1 MMHPN
6 LTGKKIKEL
15 RRKKNMTQQ
24 ELAEQTGFTKSLIS
38 KIENGQT
45 GSAVATLSK
54 IASVL
59 GVTLSWLLQEESDA
73 ELVIMKQENRK
84 TIQAGEEASYLY
96 QSLANLSTN
105 SKIEPV
111 IVTVIP
117 EVEDITPYTH
127 DEDEFIYILSGKIN
141 FSYDGKT
148 TILQSGDS
156 AFFKGKTPHVFLP
169 ANKEEATVLTIFISN
184 D

>member
-1 MMHPN
+1 MQPN
-6 LTGKKIKEL
+6 VIGKKIKEL
-15 RRKKNMTQQ
+15 RRKKDMTQQ
-24 ELAEQTGFTKSLIS
+24 ELAEATGFTKSLIS

-54 IASVL
+54 IAAVL

-73 ELVIMKQENRK
+73 ELIIMKEAQRK
-84 TIQAGEEASYLY
+84 TIEAGEEASYLY

-117 EVEDITPYTH
+117 GKDNIQPYTH
-127 DEDEFIYILSGKIN
+127 EEDEFIYILSGKIN

-148 TILQSGDS
+148 TILQAGDS
-156 AFFKGKTPHVFLP
+156 AFFKGRTPHVFLP
-169 ANKEEATVLTIFISN
+169 VDAQEAKVLTIFVTH

>member
-1 MMHPN
+1 MQPN
-6 LTGKKIKEL
+6 LIGKKIKEL
-15 RRKKNMTQQ
+15 RRKKDMTQQ
-24 ELAEQTGFTKSLIS
+24 QLAELTGFTKSLIS

-73 ELVIMKQENRK
+73 ELIIMKAAQRK
-84 TIQAGEEASYLY
+84 TIEAGEEASYLY

-117 EVEDITPYTH
+117 GKDKIQPYTH
-127 DEDEFIYILSGKIN
+127 EEDEFIYILSGKIN

-169 ANKEEATVLTIFISN
+169 IDALEAKVLTIFISN